1 MVSEQKDEMAEF
13 MFLGLRLTEGVRRS
27 AFNKSFGKT
36 MEEVY
41 GLALQ
46 KLLQQRL
53 IEADGDF
60 VRLTKRGIDISNY
73 VFGHFI

>member
-1 MVSEQKDEMAEF
+1 M
-13 MFLGLRLTEGVRRS
+13 
-27 AFNKSFGKT
+27 
-36 MEEVY
+36 
-41 GLALQ
+41 Q